1 MEPTTSPRYYAAF
14 HDFNP
19 SSRSHASPRS
29 RRLILFSLGHFLRS
43 GQASLPTALAA
54 AIIGGSYHFSSE
66 VRAVF
71 ESDKTIASFTTDDKG
86 RFQISLPPGHYTISK
101 KDWKKSCWT
110 LWRFPRSM

>member
-1 MEPTTSPRYYAAF
+1 MEPTTSPRTTQLSMTLTRQVVATLVLARGG
-14 HDFNP
+14 
-19 SSRSHASPRS
+19 SSCS
-29 RRLILFSLGHFLRS
+29 RLGHFLRS

-71 ESDKTIASFTTDDKG
+71 ESDETIASFTTDDKG

-101 KDWKKSCWT
+101 KDWKSHVGHYG
-110 LWRFPRSM
+110 PSRSM